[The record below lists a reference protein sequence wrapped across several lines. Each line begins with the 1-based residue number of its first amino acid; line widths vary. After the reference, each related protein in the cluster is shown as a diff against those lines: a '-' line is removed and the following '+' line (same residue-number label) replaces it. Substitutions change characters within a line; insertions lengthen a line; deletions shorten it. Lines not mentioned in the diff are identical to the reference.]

1 MMGFFANDAAFIA
14 ALLARCLCVA
24 GAGLWRRLLPLPRR
38 RLALGCLGL
47 ALALWMVSS
56 WSTAGSAVQFTLTDN
71 PGRWFDTGVDV
82 SGTRSL
88 AIIGPG
94 GEIQFSGQSSTVHTV
109 TSLIF
114 PTGAAGMPFDAGAG
128 STVTLETP
136 GLYVFWCKIH
146 PYMFGAVIVDDPA
159 TPELDL
165 GQRITLFNGITVPT
179 ASDVA
184 LRLVRTFFLA
194 TNPGNWQV
202 YAASAPATW
211 DPSYPP
217 VPVLAFDA
225 DGNAVSVPDL
235 DGFFQTYFGEPVALA
250 AATAPPTPG
259 VGEAWVNT
267 QFELTEGKTK
277 PGTATAV
284 DAATWQVRRK
294 VSLPR
299 INMNNPHNMWTDR
312 DQSIIYQTQW
322 FDRRLTVFR
331 RESGL
336 LVRDVDVGPAPAH
349 VMTRVDTDRVHVTV
363 NGSASSRAVLEFAPG
378 ALGPGRRIDIG
389 RAHPHAHWM
398 GHDGQTMVTANAF
411 TADAT
416 LYDFGTEAIRA
427 IVTTGAQPIA
437 SGMTPDSAKTY
448 VTNFLDSTITV
459 IFTATGSVLGT
470 INLLANYDPISGAVT
485 GPFGAL
491 PIQTPVSPNGKYM
504 VTANVLSD
512 TITIVDVAT
521 DTVVAMLPCPA
532 GCHGVQFGAK
542 QGGGYY
548 AYVSSKFSN
557 VLTVVDPDPD
567 NDGNA
572 SDAVIA
578 GRVVL
583 AGSPS
588 TASDDVIV
596 GNAGMG
602 GQGVLAIPV
611 VYNGWVQN
619 LPVRWKAQLTPDQI
633 DPIP

>member
-1 MMGFFANDAAFIA
+1 MSQDTVVRFRKKDGVVDPLTQ
-14 ALLARCLCVA
+14 LLRE
-24 GAGLWRRLLPLPRR
+24 GAQQLISQAVSAELELFLEHHGERRDGEGRR
-38 RLALGCLGL
+38 
-47 ALALWMVSS
+47 
-56 WSTAGSAVQFTLTDN
+56 AVVVLTD
-71 PGRWFDTGVDV
+71 GVDTK
-82 SGTRSL
+82 SRLT
-88 AIIGPG
+88 AAD
-94 GEIQFSGQSSTVHTV
+94 V
-109 TSLIF
+109 TS
-114 PTGAAGMPFDAGAG
+114 
-128 STVTLETP
+128 
-136 GLYVFWCKIH
+136 
-146 PYMFGAVIVDDPA
+146 
-159 TPELDL
+159 
-165 GQRITLFNGITVPT
+165 
-179 ASDVA
+179 
-184 LRLVRTFFLA
+184 
-194 TNPGNWQV
+194 
-202 YAASAPATW
+202 
-211 DPSYPP
+211 
-217 VPVLAFDA
+217 
-225 DGNAVSVPDL
+225 
-235 DGFFQTYFGEPVALA
+235 
-250 AATAPPTPG
+250 
-259 VGEAWVNT
+259 
-267 QFELTEGKTK
+267 
-277 PGTATAV
+277 
-284 DAATWQVRRK
+284 
-294 VSLPR
+294 
-299 INMNNPHNMWTDR
+299 
-312 DQSIIYQTQW
+312 
-322 FDRRLTVFR
+322 
-331 RESGL
+331 
-336 LVRDVDVGPAPAH
+336 
-349 VMTRVDTDRVHVTV
+349 
-363 NGSASSRAVLEFAPG
+363 
-378 ALGPGRRIDIG
+378 
-389 RAHPHAHWM
+389 
-398 GHDGQTMVTANAF
+398 
-411 TADAT
+411 
-416 LYDFGTEAIRA
+416 
-427 IVTTGAQPIA
+427 IA

>member
-1 MMGFFANDAAFIA
+1 
-14 ALLARCLCVA
+14 
-24 GAGLWRRLLPLPRR
+24 
-38 RLALGCLGL
+38 
-47 ALALWMVSS
+47 
-56 WSTAGSAVQFTLTDN
+56 
-71 PGRWFDTGVDV
+71 
-82 SGTRSL
+82 
-88 AIIGPG
+88 
-94 GEIQFSGQSSTVHTV
+94 
-109 TSLIF
+109 
-114 PTGAAGMPFDAGAG
+114 
-128 STVTLETP
+128 
-136 GLYVFWCKIH
+136 
-146 PYMFGAVIVDDPA
+146 MFG
-159 TPELDL
+159 
-165 GQRITLFNGITVPT
+165 
-179 ASDVA
+179 
-184 LRLVRTFFLA
+184 
-194 TNPGNWQV
+194 
-202 YAASAPATW
+202 
-211 DPSYPP
+211 
-217 VPVLAFDA
+217 
-225 DGNAVSVPDL
+225 
-235 DGFFQTYFGEPVALA
+235 
-250 AATAPPTPG
+250 
-259 VGEAWVNT
+259 
-267 QFELTEGKTK
+267 LT
-277 PGTATAV
+277 
-284 DAATWQVRRK
+284 
-294 VSLPR
+294 
-299 INMNNPHNMWTDR
+299 
-312 DQSIIYQTQW
+312 
-322 FDRRLTVFR
+322 
-331 RESGL
+331 
-336 LVRDVDVGPAPAH
+336 
-349 VMTRVDTDRVHVTV
+349 
-363 NGSASSRAVLEFAPG
+363 
-378 ALGPGRRIDIG
+378 
-389 RAHPHAHWM
+389 
-398 GHDGQTMVTANAF
+398 
-411 TADAT
+411 AT

-548 AYVSSKFSN
+548 AYVSSK
-557 VLTVVDPDPD
+557 LTVVDPDPD